1 MVKATGAPF
10 SQFFKKEKYW
20 MRSKTENIAGCFL
33 GLAIGDA
40 LGVPVEFKSRATLKV
55 DPVTE
60 MIGYGVWDQPSGT
73 WSDDSSLAFC
83 LAESLLHGYDLN
95 DIAQRSARW
104 MQGGYWSAHGD
115 VFDIGGTTRVALGRI
130 LEGEDARFS
139 GETEE
144 RSNGNGSLMKI
155 APASLYFAN
164 QRDAELYTSIK
175 AISSITHAHFR
186 SVFGCFIFSIYIGEL
201 LKGAEK
207 NIALKNTAV
216 RARDFAR
223 KQAFNEREV
232 ALFIR
237 ILEGMI
243 PSLREEEIYSGG
255 YVIHTLEAS
264 IWCLLTT
271 TSYKD
276 AVLKAVNLGD
286 DTDTTA
292 CVTGALAGL
301 YYGYSSI
308 PFQWCELVARKSD
321 IIKLANSFQDCLQKK
336 IFA

>member
-1 MVKATGAPF
+1 MK
-10 SQFFKKEKYW
+10 S
-20 MRSKTENIAGCFL
+20 RIENIVGCFL
-33 GLAIGDA
+33 GLAVGDA
-40 LGVPVEFKSRATLKV
+40 LGVPVEFKSRAYLKAN
-55 DPVTE
+55 PVKE
-60 MIGYGVWDQPSGT
+60 MMGYGVWDQPSGT

-83 LAESLLHGYDLN
+83 LAESLLNGYDLD
-95 DIAQRSARW
+95 DIAQKSAQW
-104 MQGGYWSAHGD
+104 MRAGYWSAHGD
-115 VFDIGGTTRVALGRI
+115 VFDIGGTTRVALDRI
-130 LEGEDARFS
+130 LLGEDARFS

-164 QRDAELYTSIK
+164 QRDEELYTSIK

-186 SVFGCFIFSIYIGEL
+186 SVFGCFIFSIYISEL

-207 NIALKNTAV
+207 NIALKNTAT
-216 RARDFAR
+216 RTREFAR
-223 KQAFNEREV
+223 KQGFNPKEV
-232 ALFIR
+232 ALFVR
-237 ILEGMI
+237 ILEEML
-243 PSLREEEIYSGG
+243 PSLREEDIYAGG

-271 TSYKD
+271 TNYKD

-286 DTDTTA
+286 DTDTTG

-301 YYGYSSI
+301 YYGYDSI
-308 PFQWCELVARKSD
+308 PFQWCQLVARKSD

>member
-1 MVKATGAPF
+1 MK
-10 SQFFKKEKYW
+10 S
-20 MRSKTENIAGCFL
+20 SIENIVGCFL

-40 LGVPVEFKSRATLKV
+40 LGVPVEFKSRTYLKAN
-55 DPVTE
+55 PVKE

-95 DIAQRSARW
+95 DIAQKSAQW
-104 MQGGYWSAHGD
+104 MQTGYWSAHD
-115 VFDIGGTTRVALGRI
+115 EVFDIGGTTRIALSRI
-130 LEGEDARFS
+130 LQGEDARFS

-155 APASLYFAN
+155 APASLYFASAS
-164 QRDAELYTSIK
+164 DDELFAAIK

-186 SVFGCFIFSIYIGEL
+186 SVFGCYILSIYIAEL
-201 LKGAEK
+201 LKGEDK
-207 NIALKNTAV
+207 NIALKNTATRV
-216 RARDFAR
+216 REFAR
-223 KQAFNEREV
+223 KQGFNPKEV
-232 ALFIR
+232 ALYTR
-237 ILEGMI
+237 VLEDML
-243 PSLREEEIYSGG
+243 PSLREEDIYSGG
-255 YVIHTLEAS
+255 YVVHTLEAS

-276 AVLKAVNLGD
+276 ALLKAVNLGD
-286 DTDTTA
+286 DTDTTG

-301 YYGYSSI
+301 YYGHNSI
-308 PFQWCELVARKSD
+308 PFQWSELVARKSD

>member
-1 MVKATGAPF
+1 MKV
-10 SQFFKKEKYW
+10 
-20 MRSKTENIAGCFL
+20 KTENIVGCFL

-40 LGVPVEFKSRATLKV
+40 LGVPVEFTSRVNLRV
-55 DPVTE
+55 NPVKE
-60 MIGYGVWDQPSGT
+60 MIGYGVWNQPSGT

-83 LAESLLHGYDLN
+83 LAESLLSGYDLN
-95 DIAQRSARW
+95 DIAHKSAQW
-104 MQGGYWSAHGD
+104 MQSGYWSAHGD
-115 VFDIGGTTRVALGRI
+115 VFDIGGTTRLALGRI
-130 LEGEDARFS
+130 LQGEDARFS

-164 QRDAELYTSIK
+164 QSDDELYISIK

-186 SVFGCFIFSIYIGEL
+186 SVFGCFIFSIYIAEL
-201 LKGAEK
+201 VKGTEK
-207 NIALKNTAV
+207 NIALKNTAI
-216 RARDFAR
+216 RARNFAR
-223 KQAFNEREV
+223 KQAFNEKEV
-232 ALFIR
+232 TLFIR
-237 ILEGMI
+237 ILEGTL
-243 PSLREEEIYSGG
+243 PSLSQEDIYSGG

-271 TSYKD
+271 TNYKD
-276 AVLKAVNLGD
+276 AVLKAVNLGE

-301 YYGYSSI
+301 YYGHTNI
-308 PFQWCELVARKSD
+308 PYQWCELVARKSD

>member
-1 MVKATGAPF
+1 MKL
-10 SQFFKKEKYW
+10 
-20 MRSKTENIAGCFL
+20 KTENIVGCFL
-33 GLAIGDA
+33 GLAAGDA
-40 LGVPVEFKSRATLKV
+40 LGVPVEFKSRSFLKLN
-55 DPVTE
+55 PVTE
-60 MIGYGVWDQPSGT
+60 MFGYGVWDQPSGT
-73 WSDDSSLAFC
+73 WSDDSALAFC
-83 LAESLLHGYDLN
+83 LAESLLNGYDLN
-95 DIAQRSARW
+95 DIAQKSAQW
-104 MQGGYWSAHGD
+104 MRAGYWSAHGD
-115 VFDIGGTTRVALGRI
+115 VFDIGGTTRMALDRI
-130 LEGEDARFS
+130 AQGEDARFS
-139 GETEE
+139 GETDE

-164 QRDAELYTSIK
+164 AKDEELFAAIK

-186 SVFGCFIFSIYIGEL
+186 SVFGCYIFSIYIAEL
-201 LKGAEK
+201 LNGADK
-207 NIALKNTAV
+207 HIALKSTAM
-216 RARDFAR
+216 RAREFAR
-223 KQAFNEREV
+223 KQAFNAKEV
-232 ALFIR
+232 ALYIR
-237 ILEGMI
+237 ILEGML
-243 PSLREEEIYSGG
+243 PSLREEDIYSGG

-301 YYGYSSI
+301 YYGQGSI
-308 PFQWCELVARKSD
+308 PFAWCELLVRKSD

>member
-1 MVKATGAPF
+1 MK
-10 SQFFKKEKYW
+10 S
-20 MRSKTENIAGCFL
+20 RIENIAGCFL
-33 GLAIGDA
+33 GLAAGDA
-40 LGVPVEFKSRATLKV
+40 LGVPVEFKSRAYLKAN
-55 DPVTE
+55 PVKE
-60 MIGYGVWDQPSGT
+60 MMGYGVWEQPAGT

-83 LAESLLHGYDLN
+83 LAESLLNGYDLN
-95 DIAQRSARW
+95 AIAQKSAQW
-104 MQGGYWSAHGD
+104 MQSGYWSAHGD
-115 VFDIGGTTRVALGRI
+115 VFDIGGTTRTALDRI
-130 LEGEDARFS
+130 VQGEDARFS

-155 APASLYFAN
+155 VPASLYFAN
-164 QRDAELYTSIK
+164 RNDDELFAAIK

-186 SVFGCFIFSIYIGEL
+186 SVFGCYIFSVYISEL
-201 LKGAEK
+201 LKGADK
-207 NIALKNTAV
+207 YIALKATATRV
-216 RARDFAR
+216 REFA
-223 KQAFNEREV
+223 KSQEFNEKEV
-232 ALFIR
+232 ALYAR
-237 ILEGMI
+237 ILEDML
-243 PSLREEEIYSGG
+243 PSLREEDIYSGG

-271 TSYKD
+271 TNYKD

-301 YYGYSSI
+301 YYGHNSI
-308 PFQWCELVARKSD
+308 PFQWCELVARNSD

>member
-1 MVKATGAPF
+1 MK
-10 SQFFKKEKYW
+10 S
-20 MRSKTENIAGCFL
+20 RIENIVGCFL
-33 GLAIGDA
+33 GLAVGDA
-40 LGVPVEFKSRATLKV
+40 LGVPVEFKSRTYLKAN
-55 DPVTE
+55 PVKE
-60 MIGYGVWDQPSGT
+60 MIGYGVWEQPSGT

-95 DIAQRSARW
+95 DIAQKSAQW
-104 MQGGYWSAHGD
+104 MQTGYWSAHD
-115 VFDIGGTTRVALGRI
+115 EVFDIGGTTRIALSRI
-130 LEGEDARFS
+130 LQGEDARFS

-155 APASLYFAN
+155 APASLYFASAS
-164 QRDAELYTSIK
+164 DDELFAAIK

-186 SVFGCFIFSIYIGEL
+186 SVFGCYIFSIYIVEL
-201 LKGAEK
+201 LKGEDK
-207 NIALKNTAV
+207 NIALKNTATRV
-216 RARDFAR
+216 REFAR
-223 KQAFNEREV
+223 KQSFNPKEV
-232 ALFIR
+232 ALYTR
-237 ILEGMI
+237 ILEDML
-243 PSLREEEIYSGG
+243 PSLREEDIYSGG
-255 YVIHTLEAS
+255 YVVHTLEAS

-286 DTDTTA
+286 DTDTTG

-301 YYGYSSI
+301 YYGHNSI
-308 PFQWCELVARKSD
+308 PFQWSELVARKSD